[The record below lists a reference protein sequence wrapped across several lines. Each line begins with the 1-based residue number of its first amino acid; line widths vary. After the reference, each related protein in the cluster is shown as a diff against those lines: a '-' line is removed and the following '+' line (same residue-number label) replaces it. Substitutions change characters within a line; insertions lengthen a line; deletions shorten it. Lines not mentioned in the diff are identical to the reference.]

1 MRKISAFMMAICV
14 SLVLLV
20 GNALAQDGKPD
31 PATEKKAYDA
41 LQVCSKEPDLTKRL
55 AMAKE
60 ALTAYPNSQY
70 IPYFKQ
76 QITAARG
83 GLFQQAMQENKPE
96 VAFSIGS
103 EVLEE
108 EPDNLNFLL
117 TLADYSARLAKA
129 KNYSFADKGT
139 EYAKKSIE
147 LINSGKGPAGLPE
160 DQWAK
165 SKPTVLATLH
175 QALGLYAL
183 NATKEDEALA
193 AFNEALKH
201 NCADPYT
208 YIQISKIHNNQY
220 QAAAEAY
227 QKMTDEEKTSDAGK
241 AALDKINPAADQ
253 LIETYAKVMAFT
265 EGNKNYDGA
274 RNQIMPVLEG
284 LYKFRHDGKTD
295 GLAEFIQSQ
304 KAACQ
309 PK

>member
-1 MRKISAFMMAICV
+1 
-14 SLVLLV
+14 
-20 GNALAQDGKPD
+20 
-31 PATEKKAYDA
+31 
-41 LQVCSKEPDLTKRL
+41 
-55 AMAKE
+55 MAKE

-83 GLFQQAMQENKPE
+83 GLFQQAMQQNKPE
-96 VAFSIGS
+96 VAFSIGG
-103 EVLEE
+103 EVLGE
-108 EPDNLNFLL
+108 EPDNFNFLL
-117 TLADYSARLAKA
+117 TLADYGARLARA
-129 KNYSFADKGT
+129 KNYSFADKST

-147 LINSGKGPAGLPE
+147 LINGGKSPAGVSE
-160 DQWAK
+160 EQWAK
-165 SKPTVLATLH
+165 SKPVVLGTLH

-193 AFNEALKH
+193 AFNESLKY
-201 NCADPYT
+201 NCSDPYT

-220 QAAAEAY
+220 QTVAEAY
-227 QKMTDEEKTSDAGK
+227 QKMSDDEKTSDAGK
-241 AALDKINPAADQ
+241 AALEKINPAADQ
-253 LIETYAKVMAFT
+253 LIETYAKVIAFA
-265 EGNKNYDGA
+265 EGNKNYDAA

-304 KAACQ
+304 KATCQ